1 MKKTLL
7 IMAAGMGSRYGGGK
21 QVDGMGPNGE
31 IIMEYS
37 IADAKKHGFERVVFI
52 IAPSMV
58 EFFPRMMEE
67 RVSDMELAFAVQDYS
82 SLPDWFHVP
91 EGRTKPYGTVHAVLS
106 AKDILGDGPFVVI
119 NADDLYGE
127 QAYADIVAPLEAC
140 AGKKDT
146 ACMLAYPIG
155 ATLSGHGEVTRGICQ
170 TKDGKLVSVQ
180 EKYSVI
186 RDADGIIRSYAG
198 DEAEVLAEDAPASMN
213 IFGFTPDVMQ
223 LFQDEFEAFLRQ
235 EHEEP
240 LKAEYVLPTMIDKLI
255 CEGKLTMEVIPTNSE
270 WYGVTYR
277 EDRQIVADLLKD
289 RPLR

>member
-58 EFFPRMMEE
+58 EFFPKMMQE
-67 RVSDMELAFAVQDYS
+67 RVCDMELAFAVQDYS

-91 EGRTKPYGTVHAVLS
+91 EGRTKPYGTVHAVLC
-106 AKDILGDGPFVVI
+106 AKDILGDDPFVVI

-170 TKDGKLVSVQ
+170 TKDGKI
-180 EKYSVI
+180 VI
-186 RDADGIIRSYAG
+186 YAS
-198 DEAEVLAEDAPASMN
+198 EAKFTDDPIEDAF
-213 IFGFTPDVMQ
+213 FGCGGVAEIPDLQ
-223 LFQDEFEAFLRQ
+223 
-235 EHEEP
+235 
-240 LKAEYVLPTMIDKLI
+240 DKLI
-255 CEGKLTMEVIPTNSE
+255 KLARGGFKHHTAIAEGHVKEILKEVNYDSIRCSF
-270 WYGVTYR
+270 TY
-277 EDRQIVADLLKD
+277 
-289 RPLR
+289 LRSGALPIRNGYNGRRA